1 MSQPTSTDTRA
12 VIHKPPHRT
21 DVEIVSV
28 ILYGGMSTDTKKNWR
43 ADLSASLSDLPIAIL
58 DPTCDAWDSTWI
70 EDISFQPFKDQAKW
84 EMDHAGVADVI
95 VFHFGGKSDQP
106 ITLLEL
112 GLYAH
117 TGKAVWVSDYKVT
130 LWAPAAEA
138 WMFHHRCGIEMQDA
152 FKPLIAAEYCKSE
165 QAATYPDA
173 PTDYQVLPSTCHSLV
188 LPFAQLSTFTSI
200 LKMPTQGGYRL
211 LSLDGGGVRGLA
223 SLYMLRKILSF
234 VGSPKP
240 CDYFDMIC
248 GTSTGGLIAIML
260 GRLEMSID
268 QCIEAYIEMMD
279 VIFDPKDRRK
289 LPFKIRNGKVQPK
302 YKTKHIEQA
311 IKQVISKAGRT
322 SDDPFRGT
330 KDSYCKT
337 VVLALTEESRAPT
350 LFTDY
355 PKDGEHSNFYNEV
368 KIWEVAR
375 ATSAATSFFPPMEIT
390 RAGEPRRFL
399 DAGLGFNNPIQE
411 LYVEAMAQF
420 DKSEGDF
427 DSQVR
432 VLVSI
437 GTGKPA
443 LRGFGEKVVEVAKS
457 IASIATETQHT
468 ANNFHLTHMKLADR
482 GGYFRFNPPDL
493 SEVAIDEASM
503 KGTIAARTETYGN
516 DPETVAMV
524 QRWKNTA
531 GTEQIPSKSSI
542 KSRPLA
548 KSVPTKLFYSLHN
561 GPLYIRKDTSAYWQH
576 LTLDSY
582 YKYEEIYDRCAP
594 RDRKVTFDSF
604 FAQFGPSR
612 TPSPSQ
618 VTEVWMRM
626 LRDTNNVRR
635 SIHRKPFIMAVL
647 YMLHLETSLP
657 DISKMTIIEPNR
669 REMLKRFVKWVPCQC
684 EKKCGRQWNFVN
696 EIGLSRGQT
705 DDECDLVDLYNHGD
719 SWKLVFKGAKVKRLE
734 ATRRLWEATTA

>member
-1 MSQPTSTDTRA
+1 M
-12 VIHKPPHRT
+12 
-21 DVEIVSV
+21 E
-28 ILYGGMSTDTKKNWR
+28 
-43 ADLSASLSDLPIAIL
+43 
-58 DPTCDAWDSTWI
+58 
-70 EDISFQPFKDQAKW
+70 
-84 EMDHAGVADVI
+84 
-95 VFHFGGKSDQP
+95 
-106 ITLLEL
+106 
-112 GLYAH
+112 
-117 TGKAVWVSDYKVT
+117 
-130 LWAPAAEA
+130 EA
-138 WMFHHRCGIEMQDA
+138 
-152 FKPLIAAEYCKSE
+152 
-165 QAATYPDA
+165 
-173 PTDYQVLPSTCHSLV
+173 
-188 LPFAQLSTFTSI
+188 
-200 LKMPTQGGYRL
+200 
-211 LSLDGGGVRGLA
+211 
-223 SLYMLRKILSF
+223 
-234 VGSPKP
+234 
-240 CDYFDMIC
+240 
-248 GTSTGGLIAIML
+248 TGGLIAIML

-330 KDSYCKT
+330 KDSTCRT

-355 PKDGEHSNFYNEV
+355 TKDGEHSNFYNEV

-411 LYVEAMAQF
+411 LYVEAMSQF
-420 DKSEGDF
+420 DKEEEDF
-427 DSQVR
+427 DSQIR

-468 ANNFHLTHMKLADR
+468 ANNFHLAHMKLADR

-503 KGTIAARTETYGN
+503 KGTIASRTETYGN

-524 QRWKNTA
+524 QRWKNVA
-531 GTEQIPSKSSI
+531 GTEQKFIVPTKSSV
-542 KSRPLA
+542 KSQPLA

-561 GPLYIRKDTSAYWQH
+561 GPLYIRKDTSAYWQR

-582 YKYEEIYDRCAP
+582 YKYEEIYDRCEP

-618 VTEVWMRM
+618 VFEVWMRM

-657 DISKMTIIEPNR
+657 DVPKMTTIEPNR

-684 EKKCGRQWNFVN
+684 DKKCGRQWNFVN

-705 DDECDLVDLYNHGD
+705 GEDECDLVDLYNHSD

-734 ATRRLWEATTA
+734 ATRKLWEATSR